1 MADSQSINGIQITQA
16 QMKELEKKGYDAD
29 KLKNL
34 SAGQLSSLLNGKP
47 VNNSLTGGFGNLST
61 SGKVAKDNTL
71 SQMLSGGGGLS
82 RVGTY
87 SSQPEV
93 VNLDEIRTQKG
104 GYNFAAVDVSG
115 MTPREQ
121 KSVQKTSSEVMAA
134 SAVAASNAPKDT
146 VLSQQALGMVKTS
159 LTPSEKES
167 NSVVV
172 DADNGIPAVN
182 TGLFEGI
189 GNAEN
194 IINSTGKV
202 TPEVKKQVSSARE
215 SLNTLDTQIS
225 DLEKKVDQL
234 GKLETTAG
242 KAVTQM
248 SEDSKKITDSTD
260 QQKIEQY
267 QNIASQ
273 YTDTQATAE
282 KLKGD
287 YELTPDTVTDKNGNN
302 ITNPKKEEIRRQ
314 YEEKQKEANNLKQQC
329 DTMKE
334 KMSNNSQLASI
345 TDQTDNICNFYSN
358 YGIKKG
364 DLQNKK
370 EFRAAL
376 AAKTSNLDKMIAQKS
391 GGTSTD

>member
-1 MADSQSINGIQITQA
+1 MTDFQSISGMQITQA

-34 SAGQLSSLLNGKP
+34 SAAQLSSLLNGKP
-47 VNNSLTGGFGNLST
+47 VNNSLTGSFGNLST

-82 RVGTY
+82 RIGAY

-93 VNLDEIRTQKG
+93 VNLDELRTQKG

-134 SAVAASNAPKDT
+134 SAVAASDASKDT

-159 LTPSEKES
+159 LTPSERDA
-167 NSVVV
+167 NAIVV
-172 DADNGIPAVN
+172 DADNGLPAVN

-189 GNAEN
+189 KNAEN

-202 TPEVKKQVSSARE
+202 TPDVQKQVSSAKE

-225 DLEKKVDQL
+225 DLEKKVEQL

-248 SEDSKKITDSTD
+248 GEDSKKITDSAD

-267 QNIASQ
+267 QNIVSQ

-287 YELTPDTVTDKNGNN
+287 YEMTPDTVTDKNGNSVA
-302 ITNPKKEEIRRQ
+302 NPKKDEIKRQ
-314 YEEKQKEANNLKQQC
+314 YEEKQKEADSLKQQC
-329 DTMKE
+329 DAMKE
-334 KMSNNSQLASI
+334 KMNNTQLTSI
-345 TDQTDNICNFYSN
+345 AAQTDNICNFYSS

-370 EFRAAL
+370 EFRDAL
-376 AAKTSNLDKMIAQKS
+376 TARTGNLEKLIAEKS
-391 GGTSTD
+391 GGMSTD